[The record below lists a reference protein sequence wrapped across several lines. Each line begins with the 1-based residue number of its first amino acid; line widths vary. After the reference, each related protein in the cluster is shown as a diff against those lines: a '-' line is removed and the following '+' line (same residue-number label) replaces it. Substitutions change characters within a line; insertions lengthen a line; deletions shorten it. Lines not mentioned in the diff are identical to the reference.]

1 MADTYGLTRDMADA
15 IVKAVRADAQCL
27 LLLPR
32 ISAFKVF
39 GGIGHAGTARNFANA
54 WTMGLADADKFV
66 MDKAGF
72 PEAGS
77 LTREYWRRLGDR
89 QACTGVAEATARV
102 LTAAAGKPGYEFL
115 VSAGPEDRTPS
126 DPPCDY
132 HTATAVTVTGGH
144 VYVFDWHS
152 TLDIGDPLIFPSPAA
167 FKKGHGAVRYSL
179 FWGWT

>member
-1 MADTYGLTRDMADA
+1 MADAYGLTRDMADA
-15 IVKAVRADAQCL
+15 IVKAVRDDASCR

-32 ISAFKVF
+32 MSAFKAF

-54 WTMGLADADKFV
+54 WNMSLADADKFV

-72 PEAGS
+72 PEAGR
-77 LTREYWRRLGDR
+77 LTREYWQRLGER
-89 QACTGVAEATARV
+89 QACTGVAETTARV

-115 VSAGPEDRTPS
+115 VSAGPQDRMPS
-126 DPPCDY
+126 DPPHDY

-144 VYVFDWHS
+144 VSVFDWHS
-152 TLDIGDPLIFPSPAA
+152 TLDIGDPLIFPSPTA
-167 FKKGHGAVRYSL
+167 FKAGRPWVRYSQ